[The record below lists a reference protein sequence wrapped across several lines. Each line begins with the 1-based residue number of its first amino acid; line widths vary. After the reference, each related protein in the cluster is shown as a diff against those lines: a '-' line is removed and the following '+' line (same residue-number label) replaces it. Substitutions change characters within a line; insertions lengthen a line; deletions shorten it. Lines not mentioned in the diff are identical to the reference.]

1 MSEQEQEVKRGP
13 GRPPKV
19 VTETEL
25 APADATTALA
35 EAMLKAME
43 RLQPQGGGISKD
55 DLKEVMESNSEG
67 MRRAL
72 KPENARHPDVS
83 AFNPKGE
90 RDHPR
95 SALRRKTFWIGV
107 PLNQNELSE
116 EEIVLFNSV
125 EHNVEARNGTWK
137 AELKNA
143 GTELHVTFP
152 NATVDE
158 RMDLP
163 SMKVLMTELLGG
175 ARSVDTDSLLA
186 RVAELEKKLAT
197 PAA

>member
-1 MSEQEQEVKRGP
+1 MNEQEPQEVKRGP
-13 GRPPKV
+13 GRPPKERPEV
-19 VTETEL
+19 EL
-25 APADATTALA
+25 APAEANNALA
-35 EAMLKAME
+35 EALLKAME
-43 RLQPQGGGISKD
+43 RLQPQGGISKD

-95 SALRRKTFWIGV
+95 PELRRKTFWIGV
-107 PLNQNELSE
+107 PLQKDELTA
-116 EEIVLFNSV
+116 EEIGLFNSV
-125 EHNVEARNGTWK
+125 EHNLTARNGTWT
-137 AELKNA
+137 AELRNA
-143 GTELHVTFP
+143 GQELHINFP
-152 NATVDE
+152 NATVDD

-163 SMKVLMTELLGG
+163 SMKVLMTELVGG
-175 ARSVDTDSLLA
+175 DRAVDTDSLLA

-197 PAA
+197 A

>member
-1 MSEQEQEVKRGP
+1 MNEQEQEPKRGP
-13 GRPPKV
+13 GRPPKEKPEGTP
-19 VTETEL
+19 VTLEDL
-25 APADATTALA
+25 V
-35 EAMLKAME
+35 EAFRGM
-43 RLQPQGGGISKD
+43 GGNGISKD

-72 KPENARHPDVS
+72 KPENAFHPDIS
-83 AFNPKGE
+83 SFNPDGE
-90 RDHPR
+90 KDHPR
-95 SALRRKTFWIGV
+95 PALRRKTLWIGV
-107 PLNQNELSE
+107 PLQRDELTK
-116 EEIVLFNSV
+116 EEITLFNSV
-125 EHNVEARNGTWK
+125 EHNLTARNGTWT

-143 GTELHVTFP
+143 GLELHINFP

-163 SMKVLMTELLGG
+163 SMRAVMTELLGG
-175 ARSVDTDSLLA
+175 DRAVDTDSLLA

>member
-19 VTETEL
+19 VETEL
-25 APADATTALA
+25 APADANTALA
-35 EAMLKAME
+35 DAFVKALE
-43 RLQPQGGGISKD
+43 RVQASGGGISKD

-90 RDHPR
+90 RDFPR
-95 SALRRKTFWIGV
+95 PPLRRKTFWIGV
-107 PLNQNELSE
+107 PLQASELSA
-116 EEIVLFNSV
+116 EEIELFNSI
-125 EHNVEARNGTWK
+125 EHPMTARNGTWT

-143 GTELHVTFP
+143 GTELHINFP
-152 NATVDE
+152 NATIDE

-163 SMKVLMTELLGG
+163 SMKVLMTELIGG
-175 ARSVDTDSLLA
+175 ARSVDPDSLLA

-197 PAA
+197 A